1 MPTLFVLE
9 DPPEHGRP
17 RWYCHLDGNVAPPF
31 EQTDEAVEW
40 ALSRSFDVV
49 IRTLGGRYFR
59 TPAALSDWEHSWPPT
74 RDQRRAM
81 DAGYQKAVADA
92 EFEATAQAAYK
103 AEREQLV
110 GPDADLDIMHSGIV
124 ELEDRQTSLFI
135 EELSED
141 TELSGGR
148 RRGTTETSFGALPDV
163 IAQLAHLGS
172 DDPWVAAVIASLA
185 RERGGRPG
193 RGVWRRPVVT
203 VRGGAGTMYHVSDL
217 VNRTSISDHG
227 LNWARMSV
235 PGIAGSP
242 RPECEG
248 VFLCEKE
255 HDVDFFIRMARRRGV
270 TADVWAA
277 NVDGYWIENGPEG
290 WWIVF
295 KTIPPDRVRL
305 KSP

>member
-1 MPTLFVLE
+1 
-9 DPPEHGRP
+9 
-17 RWYCHLDGNVAPPF
+17 
-31 EQTDEAVEW
+31 
-40 ALSRSFDVV
+40 
-49 IRTLGGRYFR
+49 
-59 TPAALSDWEHSWPPT
+59 
-74 RDQRRAM
+74 
-81 DAGYQKAVADA
+81 
-92 EFEATAQAAYK
+92 
-103 AEREQLV
+103 
-110 GPDADLDIMHSGIV
+110 
-124 ELEDRQTSLFI
+124 
-135 EELSED
+135 
-141 TELSGGR
+141 
-148 RRGTTETSFGALPDV
+148 
-163 IAQLAHLGS
+163 
-172 DDPWVAAVIASLA
+172 
-185 RERGGRPG
+185 
-193 RGVWRRPVVT
+193 
-203 VRGGAGTMYHVSDL
+203 MYHVSDL

>member
-135 EELSED
+135 EE
-141 TELSGGR
+141 
-148 RRGTTETSFGALPDV
+148 
-163 IAQLAHLGS
+163 
-172 DDPWVAAVIASLA
+172 ASQ
-185 RERGGRPG
+185 
-193 RGVWRRPVVT
+193 
-203 VRGGAGTMYHVSDL
+203 
-217 VNRTSISDHG
+217 RTPS
-227 LNWARMSV
+227 
-235 PGIAGSP
+235 
-242 RPECEG
+242 
-248 VFLCEKE
+248 
-255 HDVDFFIRMARRRGV
+255 
-270 TADVWAA
+270 
-277 NVDGYWIENGPEG
+277 
-290 WWIVF
+290 
-295 KTIPPDRVRL
+295 
-305 KSP
+305 